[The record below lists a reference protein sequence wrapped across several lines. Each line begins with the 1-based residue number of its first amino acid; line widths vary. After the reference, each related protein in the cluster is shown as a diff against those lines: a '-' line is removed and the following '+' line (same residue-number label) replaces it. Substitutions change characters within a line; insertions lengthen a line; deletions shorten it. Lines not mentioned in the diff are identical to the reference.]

1 MNSAILKLL
10 RKKFITA
17 IFSSSILL
25 TGFTIFIIWFYLINL
40 ERLDIFLD
48 TTSIGSTL
56 VVIFFFIVL
65 AILAFSMLFFISS
78 FMLMLTYNS
87 NKDSFNENVG
97 AAHCIGSTCFINSIL
112 ICGIVISGYSLYYFN
127 QLNGFYTAISTFIL
141 IIISNS
147 ITTHFKIMRHK
158 NTLLK
163 NPNHINKF
171 HKHIWMTLKLSIKLI
186 IPGAVQLLPLIF
198 FITQISFSRDS
209 NTIMQTTALVILST
223 AFITTGILPGSIYIN
238 EQEKGFSLK
247 SIAMLLIPPPLIII
261 VVSMIFH
268 PIPSMIANMAMN
280 LSGISDWRIHQYYII
295 ENNLYHHNMFNGRLW
310 NTRYYQDIPNRF
322 FITGV
327 NVFSLGNKKLI
338 CPTTIIEPMK
348 QSLKDNPLESEERNK
363 RMNILEG
370 TAMKC
375 IPFDKDDIHAWD
387 SPIPAPIY
395 YEKVQLAPE
404 NPGETILQMLK

>member
-127 QLNGFYTAISTFIL
+127 QLNGFYTAISTFVL
-141 IIISNS
+141 IIISN
-147 ITTHFKIMRHK
+147 
-158 NTLLK
+158 
-163 NPNHINKF
+163 
-171 HKHIWMTLKLSIKLI
+171 
-186 IPGAVQLLPLIF
+186 
-198 FITQISFSRDS
+198 
-209 NTIMQTTALVILST
+209 
-223 AFITTGILPGSIYIN
+223 
-238 EQEKGFSLK
+238 
-247 SIAMLLIPPPLIII
+247 
-261 VVSMIFH
+261 
-268 PIPSMIANMAMN
+268 
-280 LSGISDWRIHQYYII
+280 
-295 ENNLYHHNMFNGRLW
+295 
-310 NTRYYQDIPNRF
+310 
-322 FITGV
+322 
-327 NVFSLGNKKLI
+327 
-338 CPTTIIEPMK
+338 
-348 QSLKDNPLESEERNK
+348 
-363 RMNILEG
+363 
-370 TAMKC
+370 
-375 IPFDKDDIHAWD
+375 
-387 SPIPAPIY
+387 
-395 YEKVQLAPE
+395 
-404 NPGETILQMLK
+404 